1 MDPRNN
7 SALMQAAEELDRI
20 SAKITEENSEEE
32 EIDQDVP
39 KKSSRNKTPPRQKT
53 PPPPRPSVIPAGARE
68 AAKKIQEQ
76 NKKKEQDLEEKERIR
91 IYTLVCDYLQNDK
104 FKEFLS
110 DIPNPSPRASKSEVD
125 ALLSQIQARLK
136 VPKKREYVEKMFYGL
151 VSLMEDGLKSPHVL
165 NIEEAH
171 GIRNHIESHPS
182 ATDLDMEE
190 CAINL
195 PDNFIP
201 AAHWRLCATVML
213 MTQEFI
219 RFKKYQPEMS
229 NTYPST
235 GSSPD
240 IR

>member
-1 MDPRNN
+1 MDRI
-7 SALMQAAEELDRI
+7 SASLEAAEELDRI
-20 SAKITEENSEEE
+20 STKITEGSEEE
-32 EIDQDVP
+32 LIDEDVP

-53 PPPPRPSVIPAGARE
+53 PPAPRPTAIPPGARE

-76 NKKKEQDLEEKERIR
+76 NKKKEQDLEETERIR
-91 IYTLVCDYLQNDK
+91 VYKVVCDYLSNEK
-104 FKEFLS
+104 FREYLQEV
-110 DIPNPSPRASKSEVD
+110 PNPKPTASKSEVD
-125 ALLSQIQARLK
+125 ALLASIHSKLK

-151 VSLMEDGLKSPHVL
+151 VSVMEDALKSPAVL

-182 ATDLDMEE
+182 ATDLDLEE

-201 AAHWRLCATVML
+201 AAHWRLAATVVM

-219 RFKKYQPEMS
+219 SFKKYQPEIS
-229 NTYPST
+229 NPYPSN

-240 IR
+240 LR